1 MLATFPWTL
10 EAIMYIYA
18 NRTKGFTMTGIT
30 ISDLAQRIGAPFEG
44 NGDVVVLSACEP
56 AAATQTDLALA
67 MDPKFASDI
76 SIGAAR
82 AAVLWDGADWKSLG
96 LEAAIMVRRGRLAM
110 ATITASFDAGLGVAS
125 GIHPSAV
132 IDPSAQ
138 IGADVCIG
146 PLVVIGADAVIGPR
160 CQIAPQV
167 SIGADVVIG
176 ADAVIHAGVRI
187 GAKAQIGDRI
197 YIQPGAVI
205 GADGFSFV
213 TQQKSAVE
221 EARET
226 LGASVEAQGQ
236 SWLRIASIGGLTIGD
251 DVEIGANVTIDQ
263 GTIRA
268 TQIGSGSKLDN
279 QVHIGHNVI
288 IGAHCLLCGQVGV
301 AGSTVLGDFCVMG
314 GQAGAAD
321 NITIGSGAIIGAGSG
336 VLSNVP
342 KGKAMMGY
350 PAVAMQTHIDMYKS
364 LRRLP
369 RILKTLVGRSS
380 DT

>member
-1 MLATFPWTL
+1 MSKQHSFT
-10 EAIMYIYA
+10 E
-18 NRTKGFTMTGIT
+18 GFIMTGIT

-44 NGDVVVLSACEP
+44 NGTLIVTSASEP
-56 AAATQTDLALA
+56 AMAQHDHIALA
-67 MDPKFASDI
+67 MDPKFAPELIKGS
-76 SIGAAR
+76 AR
-82 AAVLWDGADWKSLG
+82 AAVLWEGADWHSFG
-96 LEAAIMVRRGRLAM
+96 LDAAILVRRGRLAM
-110 ATITASFDAGLGVAS
+110 AGITASFDAGLGLAP

-132 IDPSAQ
+132 VDPTAK
-138 IGADVCIG
+138 IGDDVCIG
-146 PLVVIGADAVIGPR
+146 PLVVVGAGAVIGDR
-160 CQIAPQV
+160 CHIAPQV
-167 SIGADVVIG
+167 TVGAGVHIGADGVV
-176 ADAVIHAGVRI
+176 HAGVRI
-187 GAKAQIGDRI
+187 GAQAQIGARI

-213 TQQKSAVE
+213 TQEKSAVE
-221 EARET
+221 ETRES
-226 LGASVEAQGQ
+226 LGASVEAKGQ
-236 SWLRIASIGGLTIGD
+236 SWLRIASIGGVIIGD

-288 IGAHCLLCGQVGV
+288 VGQHCLLCGQVGI
-301 AGSTVLGDFCVMG
+301 AGSTVLGDYCVMG

-369 RILKTLVGRSS
+369 RVLKALALKK

>member
-1 MLATFPWTL
+1 
-10 EAIMYIYA
+10 
-18 NRTKGFTMTGIT
+18 MTGIT
-30 ISDLAQRIGAPFEG
+30 LFDLAQRIGAPFEG
-44 NGDVVVLSACEP
+44 NGDLIMTSASEP
-56 AAATQTDLALA
+56 ATARETDLALA
-67 MDPKFASDI
+67 MDPKFAPDLAK
-76 SIGAAR
+76 GKAR

-110 ATITASFDAGLGVAS
+110 AAITASFDAGLGLAP

-138 IGADVCIG
+138 IGTDVCIG
-146 PLVVIGADAVIGPR
+146 PLVVVGANAIIGAR
-160 CQIAPQV
+160 SQIAPQV
-167 SIGADVVIG
+167 SIGALVQIG
-176 ADAVIHAGVRI
+176 ADAVIHSGVRI
-187 GAKAQIGDRI
+187 GARAQIGDRI

-213 TQQKSAVE
+213 TQEKSAVE
-221 EARET
+221 QARES
-226 LGASVEAQGQ
+226 LGAAVEAQGQ
-236 SWLRIASIGGLTIGD
+236 SWLRIASIGGISIGD

-288 IGAHCLLCGQVGV
+288 VGAHCLLCGQVGI

-321 NITIGSGAIIGAGSG
+321 NITIGSNAIIGAGSG

-350 PAVAMQTHIDMYKS
+350 PAVAMQTHIDMYKA

-369 RILKTLVGRSS
+369 RVLKGLSGKKNT
-380 DT
+380 